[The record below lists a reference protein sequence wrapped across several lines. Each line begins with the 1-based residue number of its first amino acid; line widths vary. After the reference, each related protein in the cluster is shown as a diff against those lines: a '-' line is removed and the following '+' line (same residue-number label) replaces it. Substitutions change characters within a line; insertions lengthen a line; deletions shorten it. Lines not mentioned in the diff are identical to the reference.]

1 MKQWIARFRSSIKS
15 LSPEHV
21 VLLIVVGLVLGVF
34 PIMGFPTILCLLAA
48 VGLRLNAAAL
58 QLLNNISSPLQW
70 ALLLPLERV
79 GAAICPDRHSGVTVW
94 AGGLGLAALHAVVG
108 WICICVPLGL
118 LTYYLLVIAMRRR
131 RQSWCNSPA

>member
-1 MKQWIARFRSSIKS
+1 MKEWIARFRSSIEN

-48 VGLRLNAAAL
+48 FGLRLNPAAL

-70 ALLLPLERV
+70 VLLLPLERV
-79 GAAICPDRHSGVTVW
+79 GAAICPDPHSGITVS
-94 AGGLGLAALHAVVG
+94 AGRLGLAALHAVVG
-108 WICICVPLGL
+108 WTCICVPLGL
-118 LTYYLLVIAMRRR
+118 LTYYLLLIAMRRR